1 LGLLL
6 SLLDW
11 RVRGVFFHSGAYRGL
26 FACGLILVAV
36 LAVYLLSDETSP
48 SGNSGLSMFAYGI
61 LSGAVLVYIASTA
74 YLRYKNKLP

>member
-1 LGLLL
+1 
-6 SLLDW
+6 
-11 RVRGVFFHSGAYRGL
+11 
-26 FACGLILVAV
+26 LILVAV

-61 LSGAVLVYIASTA
+61 LSGAVLVYITSTA